1 MAINDGLILDYLR
14 EEDFNVLYEVSPY
27 RSEILKMIDQ
37 DFADLKKDMKDHK
50 IIKSIVAHIK
60 EFTGVNNVVFSI
72 KSNYDNGF
80 VVPVYNRQISLDMFE
95 LFKDFAAD
103 KNIRQ
108 LETIEETS
116 KYIKKIYI
124 VFGSILVR
132 DFTAR
137 ELTAILLHELG
148 HCFTY
153 TANMPGKLI
162 NLLRKI
168 FTVIGLMPKVILIP
182 LISLSLIHVFLIS
195 VVSLIICRSLTFL
208 EHRAEYKA
216 DQFAA
221 KYGYGDEIIKVLY
234 KVQKIREDAWSKVSW
249 FKKALNFIIQFFIPK
264 THPVENKRIIETSE
278 KMLLDYKKLY
288 PKVSKELTIIFND
301 IKGEA

>member
-132 DFTAR
+132 DFTAH